1 MKRTLN
7 YSLIHTIS
15 LIVLFMSVTACNES
29 PTRKN
34 IDFFSDKTTTSTNT
48 DNSITPEE
56 DELEQRPSNVVFLQ
70 AGVCACQNKEV
81 ISLSDGSCASTC
93 SSQVGT
99 DLELFIKVQLDE
111 LITADDRYQN
121 LRGWC
126 QNLINDGTEEGI
138 QANCIVDILDEDN
151 NAPPVNLVDASLDS
165 LTVRVNATT
174 LTKNKTYRVTL
185 RETSSQ
191 ATSTTTQFR
200 LIDPAAVDNLGIL
213 KLSPVTRYTCFTR
226 IVETDNQFDYF
237 NDAFRLHFYFI
248 ERDRPNPIPSG
259 VDNLFCHDI
268 FRYGVNDSNVF
279 PRIEETPKT
288 FTLWDKEDPRLYDL
302 DGDNQLDVH
311 NHIQSRV
318 SQLGGSLNSTP
329 TIFEPF
335 SWPGDPFA
343 TSQAG
348 NSVNVSLGFYMT
360 TWLDENFRSYCP
372 KESHYYSDNLLFKA
386 LRDYVQIDTEGL
398 YIAEKQI
405 ENIVVDENGNQ
416 VDGTT
421 DIILIRESVLK
432 SIWFYLDSNQNHIQA
447 DENSVSQEKV
457 MFYWPADPN
466 SPLTRKSHQRTYVL
480 KRLSEVG
487 TGTVSEPVNDAG
499 VRQSFPTHD
508 KKFGC
513 VPVLE

>member
-191 ATSTTTQFR
+191 A
-200 LIDPAAVDNLGIL
+200 IIVHCDL
-213 KLSPVTRYTCFTR
+213 KCVS
-226 IVETDNQFDYF
+226 NSM
-237 NDAFRLHFYFI
+237 N
-248 ERDRPNPIPSG
+248 
-259 VDNLFCHDI
+259 
-268 FRYGVNDSNVF
+268 NDS
-279 PRIEETPKT
+279 
-288 FTLWDKEDPRLYDL
+288 
-302 DGDNQLDVH
+302 
-311 NHIQSRV
+311 
-318 SQLGGSLNSTP
+318 
-329 TIFEPF
+329 
-335 SWPGDPFA
+335 
-343 TSQAG
+343 
-348 NSVNVSLGFYMT
+348 
-360 TWLDENFRSYCP
+360 TWVC
-372 KESHYYSDNLLFKA
+372 
-386 LRDYVQIDTEGL
+386 
-398 YIAEKQI
+398 
-405 ENIVVDENGNQ
+405 
-416 VDGTT
+416 
-421 DIILIRESVLK
+421 
-432 SIWFYLDSNQNHIQA
+432 
-447 DENSVSQEKV
+447 
-457 MFYWPADPN
+457 
-466 SPLTRKSHQRTYVL
+466 
-480 KRLSEVG
+480 
-487 TGTVSEPVNDAG
+487 
-499 VRQSFPTHD
+499 
-508 KKFGC
+508 
-513 VPVLE
+513 